1 MALLFSSIP
10 LLLDIFEP
18 PIELFPNALLL
29 LLTGLVASFC
39 FLRTGPSFLLGLD
52 SSEDD
57 SLDEL
62 LDSLESESE
71 LEELDELSSDEL
83 ELEDEES
90 SEDEV
95 SPDLRFFLP
104 SSSLNF
110 SFFIRTGLS
119 FLSRILSEFLSLDR
133 S

>member
-1 MALLFSSIP
+1 MP

-29 LLTGLVASFC
+29 LLTGFVVSFC
-39 FLRTGPSFLLGLD
+39 FLRTGPSFLLDLD

-90 SEDEV
+90 SED
-95 SPDLRFFLP
+95 
-104 SSSLNF
+104 
-110 SFFIRTGLS
+110 
-119 FLSRILSEFLSLDR
+119 
-133 S
+133 